1 MTSSPSSSS
10 SPSSP
15 PSSSSPF
22 DRRTLLRGTLAAG
35 AGVVLGPI
43 LLSRSAYAYTWSRTL
58 QQGSTGADVTE
69 LQIRVAGWAT
79 GSAGHTRVAI
89 DGDFGPG
96 TATAVRLFQSAYGLS
111 SDGVVGPATQAQL
124 NALQQSDGS
133 TAHFDFSEF
142 TDRVSGTFDGG
153 KVTAAAAKE
162 NVRRAMYK
170 LEALRKKLGNVPIT
184 VNSGFRSISHNA
196 AVGGASDSMHLYGT
210 AADLDVPGV
219 ANKTVYQKA
228 ETCGFSGLETYTE
241 DHQHV
246 DSRADLGR
254 AWWWEN
260 GTV

>member
-1 MTSSPSSSS
+1 MTSSL
-10 SPSSP
+10 
-15 PSSSSPF
+15 PF
-22 DRRTLLRGTLAAG
+22 QRRTVLRGMLAAG
-35 AGVVLGPI
+35 AGAVLGPI
-43 LLSRSAYAYTWSRTL
+43 LLSGSAQAYSWSRTL
-58 QQGSTGADVTE
+58 QQGATGADVTE
-69 LQIRVAGWAT
+69 LQIRVAGWAAD
-79 GSAGHTRVAI
+79 SASQTRVAI

-96 TATAVRLFQSAYGLS
+96 TAAAVRRFQSAYGLS
-111 SDGVVGPATQAQL
+111 ADAVAGPATQAQL
-124 NALQQSDGS
+124 NALEQSDGS
-133 TAHFDFSEF
+133 TVHFDWSEF

-153 KVTAAAAKE
+153 KVSAAAAKE

-184 VNSGFRSISHNA
+184 VNSGFRSIAHNA
-196 AVGGASDSMHLYGT
+196 DVGGASDSMHLYGT

-219 ANKTVYQKA
+219 TNKTVYQKA

-254 AWWWEN
+254 AWWWQD

>member
-1 MTSSPSSSS
+1 MN
-10 SPSSP
+10 
-15 PSSSSPF
+15 SSSSPF
-22 DRRTLLRGTLAAG
+22 PRRTLLRATLAAG
-35 AGVVLGPI
+35 AGAALGPF
-43 LLSRSAYAYTWSRTL
+43 LLAGSASAYTWSRTL
-58 QQGSTGADVTE
+58 SQGMTGADVTE

-79 GSAGHTRVAI
+79 SSAGQTRVSI

-111 SDGVVGPATQAQL
+111 ADAQVGSATQAQL
-124 NALQQSDGS
+124 NALQSSDGS

-153 KVTAAAAKE
+153 KVSAAAAKE
-162 NVRRAMYK
+162 NARRAMYK

-184 VNSGFRSISHNA
+184 VNSGFRSIAHNA
-196 AVGGASDSMHLYGT
+196 SVGGASDSMHLYGT

-254 AWWWEN
+254 AWWWQD